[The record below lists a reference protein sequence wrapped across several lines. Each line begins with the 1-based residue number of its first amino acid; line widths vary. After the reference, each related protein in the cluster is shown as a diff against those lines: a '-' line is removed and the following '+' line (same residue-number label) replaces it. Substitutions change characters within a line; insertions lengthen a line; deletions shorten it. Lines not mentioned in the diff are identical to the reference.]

1 LSLAP
6 RRHNARNALAAIAV
20 GDHLGVPRD
29 RAAAAL
35 KALRPTRHRLELIE
49 SKRGV
54 SIVDDVYNANPAS
67 MREALSLL
75 GSMETSG
82 ARRAV
87 LADMLELGADAESL
101 HEEVGRMV
109 PHDSWLYVA
118 GTHAHAVE
126 RGARDAG
133 LPASRIRRFDDV
145 PEMAAAVSKDAK
157 RGDLVLV
164 KASRGMRLERVVEAL
179 EPGSA
184 GAPDALAAAGKD

>member
-1 LSLAP
+1 
-6 RRHNARNALAAIAV
+6 
-20 GDHLGVPRD
+20 D

-35 KALRPTRHRLELIE
+35 QALRPTRHRLELIE

-67 MREALSLL
+67 MREALALL
-75 GSMETSG
+75 GSMETGG

-87 LADMLELGADAESL
+87 LADMLELGPGAESL
-101 HEEVGRMV
+101 HEEVGRLV
-109 PHDSWLYVA
+109 PPDSWLYVA
-118 GTHAHAVE
+118 GTFAPAVE
-126 RGARDAG
+126 RGARAAG

-145 PEMAAAVSKDAK
+145 PAMAAAVSKDAK

-184 GAPDALAAAGKD
+184 GADALAAAGKD